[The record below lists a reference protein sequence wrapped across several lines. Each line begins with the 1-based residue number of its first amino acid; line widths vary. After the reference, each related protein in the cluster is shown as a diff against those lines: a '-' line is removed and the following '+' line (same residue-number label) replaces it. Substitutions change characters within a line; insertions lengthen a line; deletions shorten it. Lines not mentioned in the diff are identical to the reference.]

1 MQKRC
6 QWKVIHILYSIALFF
21 SILNE
26 VSISGYGKH
35 ANKNI
40 LWIPHALIFYLF

>member
-26 VSISGYGKH
+26 SEMQVSISGYGKH

-40 LWIPHALIFYLF
+40 L